1 MESRKLQK
9 VGYSTLSVSLPS
21 NWVKENEL
29 KRGDAIFLTPEQ
41 DGSLKLVP
49 ARLVQPREIVEEYTC
64 NTDLCNDPK
73 MLERVVVGNYL
84 LGRDAFSMISSERVR
99 GEHIEEIRQIIPK
112 LIGLG
117 IVEETSDRVTIQC
130 SVDPR
135 KFNIDMLF
143 RRLSIISLTIVKESV
158 QALVESNRS
167 LAEDAIKREDEA
179 DAMAL
184 LSMRLLVS
192 AQRRREVADEI
203 GLKDPLHILYFGL
216 MLRYLELIADYAEET
231 ARRVLA
237 ILEKYRGKVSN
248 WVVEKISNLNDLA
261 HDLVLKS
268 VDCFFIGD
276 IKIANSLLEMLT
288 FVKLERERLMQE
300 LPEVPH
306 LRLIVGNITRIA
318 DNGAGIALIAINN
331 ALEKK
336 SKICSRSWSSSFK
349 SKEAKPWTIDADQ

>member
-9 VGYSTLSVSLPS
+9 VGYSTLSISLPS

-29 KRGDAIFLTPEQ
+29 KRGDTIFLTPEQ

-64 NTDLCNDPK
+64 NADLCNDPK

-84 LGRDAFSMISSERVR
+84 LGRDTFSMISSERVR
-99 GEHIEEIRQIIPK
+99 GEHIEEIRHIIPK

-117 IVEETSDRVTIQC
+117 IVEETSDRITVQC

-158 QALVESNRS
+158 QALIESNRS

-237 ILEKYRGKVSN
+237 ILEKYKGKVSN
-248 WVVEKISNLNDLA
+248 WVVEKIGNLNDLA

-306 LRLIVGNITRIA
+306 LRLIVGNIARIA

-331 ALEKK
+331 SLEKK

-349 SKEAKPWTIDADQ
+349 